1 MTDLPDK
8 ARIVQLAFG
17 EGIHLL
23 EGKIISH
30 IIFEWQSARGEALRV
45 KLYCTD
51 KM

>member
-8 ARIVQLAFG
+8 ALIMQLAFG

-23 EGKIISH
+23 EGKIPH

-45 KLYCTD
+45 KLYCTR
-51 KM
+51 